1 MINDNKDETGGLKF
15 MANPDDVRPKPKRF
29 YQTVS
34 LEKSDGG
41 YAIHLDGRP
50 IKTPMKQSLQ
60 VSSEPLARAM
70 ADEWEAQ
77 VDVIDHEAM
86 LFTKLANT
94 AIDRV
99 APRRHEIVN
108 EIVSYAGSDLLCYR
122 ASEPASLQ
130 AREAMSWDPFL
141 EWLKATYNVQLQTT
155 GGIIHVSQEESQLQ
169 RLGQVL
175 SPYDD
180 LSLTVLHNLTTLIGS
195 AILPLALIETDW
207 EEDHIWQVAHIDEDF
222 QIERWGQD
230 EEAQARRKKRRI
242 EFDQTYAFFQLAAQG
257 L

>member
-1 MINDNKDETGGLKF
+1 MTNDTKNEPGGPKF
-15 MANPDDVRPKPKRF
+15 MSNPDDVRPKPKRF
-29 YQTVS
+29 YKQVS
-34 LEKSDGG
+34 VETSDEGH
-41 YAIHLDGRP
+41 AIHLDGRP

-60 VSSEPLARAM
+60 VRSEPLARAI
-70 ADEWEAQ
+70 ADEWDAQ
-77 VDVIDHEAM
+77 EDVIDHEAM

-99 APRRHEIVN
+99 GPRRQDIIDEI
-108 EIVSYAGSDLLCYR
+108 ISYAGSDLLCYR

-130 AREAMSWDPFL
+130 VHEAENWDPFL
-141 EWLKATYNVQLQTT
+141 QWLEGTYNVQLQTT
-155 GGIIHVSQEESQLQ
+155 SGIIHVSQEESQLQ
-169 RLGQVL
+169 KLGQVL
-175 SPYDD
+175 SSYDD

-207 EEDHIWQVAHIDEDF
+207 QADHIWQVAHIDEDF

-230 EEAQARRKKRRI
+230 EEAQARRQKRRL
-242 EFDQTYAFFQLAAQG
+242 EFDRTYEFYQLAVKD